1 MILFIGNSRQG
12 KNKMTL
18 RIFLGARVGEGTAK
32 GHKGTFLGGR
42 NILYLDGIYKCINSP
57 NSSI

>member
-18 RIFLGARVGEGTAK
+18 RIFLGARVGEKGLPRGTR
-32 GHKGTFLGGR
+32 GHFWVVEIFYTLMVY
-42 NILYLDGIYKCINSP
+42 ISV
-57 NSSI
+57 